1 MSMMA
6 PPIILLKDGTEN
18 KQGKQQIISNINAC
32 SVSAFLS
39 QIGPVYCDIC
49 GFRHFVP
56 EASVC

>member
-39 QIGPVYCDIC
+39 QIDPVYCDSC
-49 GFRHFVP
+49 GYPNFVP